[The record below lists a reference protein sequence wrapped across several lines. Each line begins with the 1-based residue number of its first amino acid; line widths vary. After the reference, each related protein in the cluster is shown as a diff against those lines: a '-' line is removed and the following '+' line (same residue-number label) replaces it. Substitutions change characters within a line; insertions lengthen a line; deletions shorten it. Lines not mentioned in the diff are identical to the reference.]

1 MNTQPE
7 SPGRCFSEYL
17 VWSHDTL
24 PLTHSARVL
33 WELIWAWGVTGM
45 LGAVQTNSRSSEND
59 FRRGEVKGK
68 SVYPYVYMY
77 IKRDHATLIWMYSVP
92 AL

>member
-1 MNTQPE
+1 
-7 SPGRCFSEYL
+7 
-17 VWSHDTL
+17 
-24 PLTHSARVL
+24 
-33 WELIWAWGVTGM
+33 M